1 MSADEE
7 SIGLFHTELGRAK
20 QAIQVTRS
28 KDENCKC
35 RIDEL
40 KMYISI
46 MREKEDTA
54 VFEDLEIKEVQ
65 KAIEDLKLNIEG
77 MKSTYTDLNE
87 SLVSQSNLNKLDDQ
101 TISALHK
108 EYEDIQSDLTLQ
120 ESRFRLLRKTNLDY
134 IPQYNNF
141 NE

>member
-7 SIGLFHTELGRAK
+7 SIGLFHTELEKAK

-28 KDENCKC
+28 KDESCRC

-46 MREKEDTA
+46 MREKADMA

-77 MKSTYTDLNE
+77 MKTTYTGLNE
-87 SLVSQSNLNKLDDQ
+87 SLVAQSNLNKLDDQ
-101 TISALHK
+101 AVSVLHK
-108 EYEDIQSDLTLQ
+108 EYEDMQSDKTLQ
-120 ESRFRLLRKTNLDY
+120 ESRFRLLRKTNID
-134 IPQYNNF
+134 
-141 NE
+141 

>member
-7 SIGLFHTELGRAK
+7 SIGLFHTELEKAK
-20 QAIQVTRS
+20 QALQVTRS

-46 MREKEDTA
+46 MREKSDMA

-77 MKSTYTDLNE
+77 MKTTYTGLNE
-87 SLVSQSNLNKLDDQ
+87 SLVAQSNLNKLDDQ
-101 TISALHK
+101 AVSVLHK
-108 EYEDIQSDLTLQ
+108 EYEDMQSDKTLQ
-120 ESRFRLLRKTNLDY
+120 ESRFRLLRKTNID
-134 IPQYNNF
+134 
-141 NE
+141 